1 MNMTTTANSDEG
13 IGHRTIHEFKRF
25 AFIFLYLYITLG
37 AILLMKAAVLQAHG
51 IDFVPWGIA
60 ALKAAVLAKFIL
72 IGHALKLGD
81 RGKFGPLIWPTLYG
95 SMIFL
100 LLLVILTILEDM
112 IVGFV
117 HGQSVAASLGD
128 LVGRHLAETAVGIC
142 IVLLVLIPY
151 FAFRALAAAL
161 GVERLVRLFFGES
174 ARFILR

>member
-1 MNMTTTANSDEG
+1 MTTTTSPEEG
-13 IGHRTIHEFKRF
+13 ITRRTLHEFKRF

-51 IDFVPWGIA
+51 IDFAPWGIA
-60 ALKAAVLAKFIL
+60 AIKAALLAKFIL

-81 RGKFGPLIWPTLYG
+81 REKFGLLIWPTLYG
-95 SMIFL
+95 SMMFL
-100 LLLVILTILEDM
+100 LLLVILTVLEDI

-117 HGQSVAASLGD
+117 HGHSAAASLGE
-128 LVGRHLAETAVGIC
+128 LLGRHLAETAAGIG

-161 GVERLVRLFFGES
+161 GAERLLRMFFGDS
-174 ARFILR
+174 ARFMLR